1 MKDTN
6 GKTKEDI
13 IAQLK
18 DIVKQ
23 KGLKYTKQRE
33 IIFETILD
41 SDKHL
46 NAEEVYNS
54 IREKHPDIN
63 IGIATVYRALVF
75 LEEADLIS
83 SISLNQ
89 DGKKFET
96 NFKNHHDHLICVKC
110 GKIVEFHD
118 DEIEQ
123 RQEIAAVVN
132 GFKLVSHTM
141 NLYGVCKDCQ
151 DKAK

>member
-1 MKDTN
+1 MKDIN

-18 DIVKQ
+18 EIIRQ

-41 SDKHL
+41 SNEHL

-54 IREKHPDIN
+54 IRTKYPDVN

-83 SISLNQ
+83 SVSLNK

-96 NFKNHHDHLICVKC
+96 NFKNHHDHLICVRC
-110 GKIVEFHD
+110 NKIVEFHD

-123 RQEIAAVVN
+123 RQEIAAVEK
-132 GFKLVSHTM
+132 GFSLVSHTM

-151 DKAK
+151 K

>member
-1 MKDTN
+1 MKDIN

-18 DIVKQ
+18 EIIKQ

-41 SDKHL
+41 SEEHL
-46 NAEEVYNS
+46 NAEEVYNN
-54 IREKHPDIN
+54 IRSNYPDIN

-83 SISLNQ
+83 SVSLNK

-96 NFKNHHDHLICVKC
+96 NFKNHHDHLICVRC

-123 RQEIAAVVN
+123 RQEIAAVTK

-151 DKAK
+151 N

>member
-1 MKDTN
+1 MKDIN

-13 IAQLK
+13 ISQLK
-18 DIVKQ
+18 EIIKQ

-41 SDKHL
+41 SDEHL
-46 NAEEVYNS
+46 NAEEVYNN
-54 IREKHPDIN
+54 IRVKYPDVN

-83 SISLNQ
+83 SVSLNK

-96 NFKNHHDHLICVKC
+96 NFKNHHDHLICVRC

-123 RQEIAAVVN
+123 RQEIAAVTK

-141 NLYGVCKDCQ
+141 NLYGVCSDCQ
-151 DKAK
+151 KD

>member
-6 GKTKEDI
+6 GQTKEDI
-13 IAQLK
+13 IAKLK
-18 DIVKQ
+18 DIIKK

-33 IIFETILD
+33 IIFETILE
-41 SDKHL
+41 SDDHL
-46 NAEEVYNS
+46 NAEEVYNK
-54 IREKHPDIN
+54 ICAKYPEIN

-83 SISLNQ
+83 SISLDR

-96 NFKNHHDHLICVKC
+96 NFKNHHDHLICVRC
-110 GKIVEFHD
+110 NKIVEFHD
-118 DEIEQ
+118 DDIEIK
-123 RQEIAAVVN
+123 QENIAKDK
-132 GFKLVSHTM
+132 GFELINHTM

-151 DKAK
+151 

>member
-1 MKDTN
+1 MKDIN

-18 DIVKQ
+18 EIIKQ

-41 SDKHL
+41 SDEHL
-46 NAEEVYNS
+46 NAEEVYNT
-54 IREKHPDIN
+54 IRANYPDIN

-83 SISLNQ
+83 SVSLNK

-96 NFKNHHDHLICVKC
+96 NFKNHHDHLICVRC
-110 GKIVEFHD
+110 NKIVEFHD

-123 RQEIAAVVN
+123 RQEVAAVTK

-141 NLYGVCKDCQ
+141 NLYGVCSDCQ
-151 DKAK
+151 D

>member
-6 GKTKEDI
+6 GQTKEDI
-13 IAQLK
+13 IAKLK
-18 DIVKQ
+18 DIIKK

-33 IIFETILD
+33 IIFETILE
-41 SDKHL
+41 SDDHL
-46 NAEEVYNS
+46 NAEEVYNK
-54 IREKHPDIN
+54 ICAKYPDIN

-83 SISLNQ
+83 SISLDR

-96 NFKNHHDHLICVKC
+96 NFKNHHDHLICVRC
-110 GKIVEFHD
+110 NKIVEFHD
-118 DEIEQ
+118 DDIETK
-123 RQEIAAVVN
+123 QENIAKDK
-132 GFKLVSHTM
+132 GFELINHTM

-151 DKAK
+151 

>member
-1 MKDTN
+1 MKGIN

-18 DIVKQ
+18 EIIKQ

-41 SDKHL
+41 SDEHL
-46 NAEEVYNS
+46 NAEEVYNT
-54 IREKHPDIN
+54 IRANYPDIN

-83 SISLNQ
+83 SVSLNK

-96 NFKNHHDHLICVKC
+96 NFKNHHDHLICVRC
-110 GKIVEFHD
+110 NKIVEFHD

-123 RQEIAAVVN
+123 RQEVAAVTK

-141 NLYGVCKDCQ
+141 NLYGVCSDCQ
-151 DKAK
+151 D